1 MGCPAERL
9 NYLRPFTE
17 DCQISF
23 TYICTVKIK
32 GLILLLLFLGS
43 QASVCACDL
52 FNSIRSFETLSAQ
65 IKHKEVKSHHA
76 EKFLADEITEEK
88 SETEFT
94 KKLLLQLLAVRSIF
108 GFQRFNIEPS
118 APRGPDAPLAHSATP
133 IYLLVRNFRI

>member
-1 MGCPAERL
+1 M
-9 NYLRPFTE
+9 
-17 DCQISF
+17 
-23 TYICTVKIK
+23 KIK

-52 FNSIRSFETLSAQ
+52 FYNISSFETHSAH
-65 IKHKEVKSHHA
+65 IKHKEVTGHHA
-76 EKFLADEITEEK
+76 EKFLADEITEEE

-118 APRGPDAPLAHSATP
+118 APRGPDALLAQTAAP